1 MRLLSIPHEEV
12 PVHFTKLERDPIPR
26 GQVIEMEQTIYG
38 AEVDTVG
45 QVDDVFVVDEFNIF
59 AFFHILFQSILFLI
73 AVQTGLFRGRGAPLD
88 ELRGEHLQTCVTELE
103 LECLV

>member
-12 PVHFTKLERDPIPR
+12 PVHFAELECDPIPR
-26 GQVIEMEQTIYG
+26 GQVIEMEQTIYR

-45 QVDDVFVVDEFNIF
+45 QVDDVLVVDEFNIF
-59 AFFHILFQSILFLI
+59 AFFHVLFQSILFLI
-73 AVQTGLFRGRGAPLD
+73 AVHTGFFRGRGAPLD

-103 LECLV
+103 PECLV